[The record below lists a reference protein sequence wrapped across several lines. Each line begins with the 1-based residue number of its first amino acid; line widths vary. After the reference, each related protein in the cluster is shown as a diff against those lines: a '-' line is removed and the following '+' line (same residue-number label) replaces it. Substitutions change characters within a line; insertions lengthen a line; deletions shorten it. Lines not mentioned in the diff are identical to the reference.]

1 MLELQ
6 LEEDRNYCPEK
17 WQKTCWKYK
26 REDGRNKR
34 TEQWLYVLALTSNEW
49 MEIYIIYFEESEL
62 MVESKLEID
71 LIIVVEFVF
80 GNIK

>member
-1 MLELQ
+1 MAEYVLDLQ

-34 TEQWLYVLALTSNEW
+34 TERNSGGSAVRTGFCLISNEW
-49 MEIYIIYFEESEL
+49 KYIKYIL
-62 MVESKLEID
+62 K
-71 LIIVVEFVF
+71 
-80 GNIK
+80 NQNKW